1 MPGRRIIFDPDCDIA
16 ATALGGYQRIGR
28 SLDGYWDS
36 LLLAPREFP
45 IVDTLGGSLRYI
57 RTKKIGDDVPELLWY
72 FVIDEKTM

>member
-36 LLLAPREFP
+36 LLLAPRDFP
-45 IVDTLGGSLRYI
+45 RKNEKKKRKYI
-57 RTKKIGDDVPELLWY
+57 KKER
-72 FVIDEKTM
+72 